1 MNRPLADDGQPKP
14 YQVRLALT
22 ALLGTLE
29 PGQPLPP
36 ERVLA
41 ADFGVSR
48 STVRHAI
55 TDMVAAG
62 LVQRLHGSGTYPVPP
77 KVELPLRLA
86 SYTRDVSDQGLRPT
100 SRVVSMRKVAS
111 DAATAAAL
119 DVEVDAAQHVQLL
132 VRLLEPGDVDGGGR
146 GGRHLFS
153 ALSAS
158 SIAAVRRARSLSIQ
172 WVPE

>member
-86 SYTRDVSDQGLRPT
+86 SYTRDNAWVEFAEARKGRLKEGFLADLVLLDGDIEAVPT
-100 SRVVSMRKVAS
+100 DAIRELKVRS
-111 DAATAAAL
+111 TI
-119 DVEVDAAQHVQLL
+119 
-132 VRLLEPGDVDGGGR
+132 RDGKVTYAG
-146 GGRHLFS
+146 
-153 ALSAS
+153 
-158 SIAAVRRARSLSIQ
+158 
-172 WVPE
+172 

>member
-62 LVQRLHGSGTYPVPP
+62 LVQRLHDLG
-77 KVELPLRLA
+77 
-86 SYTRDVSDQGLRPT
+86 
-100 SRVVSMRKVAS
+100 
-111 DAATAAAL
+111 
-119 DVEVDAAQHVQLL
+119 DVEDAVHVACLAQSNQASISL
-132 VRLLEPGDVDGGGR
+132 VNV
-146 GGRHLFS
+146 S
-153 ALSAS
+153 
-158 SIAAVRRARSLSIQ
+158 
-172 WVPE
+172 